1 MRTMPTRGVVALL
14 VIALAGSSALAQRG
28 EPRSPVPVP
37 VQPTKPPKQPK
48 RPPILDMDQMGFVG
62 TNRKALL
69 LTFLERAQHELE
81 RATLERRS
89 FVPELIRTIDA
100 ESL

>member
-37 VQPTKPPKQPK
+37 VQPAKPPKPP
-48 RPPILDMDQMGFVG
+48 RPPVLRMDELGFVG

-81 RATLERRS
+81 RATLEHRS